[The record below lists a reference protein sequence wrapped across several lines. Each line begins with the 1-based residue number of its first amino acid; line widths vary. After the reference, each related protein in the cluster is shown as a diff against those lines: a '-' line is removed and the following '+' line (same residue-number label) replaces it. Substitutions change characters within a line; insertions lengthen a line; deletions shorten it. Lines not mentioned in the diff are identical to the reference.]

1 MARPKGLK
9 QSVPGLIRFFSY
21 ILPFIKSNKWLI
33 IGAFISLFAQTF
45 LRLLEPWPMKFIIDK
60 LVEPNRESGN
70 HLQLLSTLDNA
81 GYFATLAGV
90 LVLITMLRALMT
102 YLTTICM
109 ALAGNH
115 IITSLRERLFSHLQ
129 ALSPVFHQQQKSGDL
144 VIRTISDIGLIKEVA
159 ITAAVPLIGNT
170 LIFVS
175 IMFVMLWLNWQL
187 ALLSLSTIPLLW
199 FITKKKS
206 QQIRTVARKNRKR
219 EGVMAATA
227 AESINSIKSVQ
238 ALTLEDRFSTIF
250 SNANNKSLKEGVKS
264 KRLIAGLQR
273 SVDILIALS
282 TAMVLWYGALQVL
295 DGLLSTGELLVFVYY
310 LRRLFRPIRDFTKY
324 SARLAKASAAGER
337 VLDILE
343 RERDVKERKDATTA
357 PHFTGAI
364 QFKEVTFSYLSD
376 EERALTEI
384 NLEIAPG
391 QKVAIVGPSGSGKST
406 IIAMLL
412 RLHDPQQGAIYIDG
426 CDIRQYTLISLR
438 QQVSIV
444 MQDTALFATTISN
457 NITIGLHEI
466 SESQV
471 IEAAKIADI
480 HNFISSLPMG
490 YETEVG
496 ERGLT
501 LSVGQRQRIAI
512 ARAAI
517 RESSLLVLDEATTGL
532 DPLTEQSVNQSL
544 AKLSSQRTTLII
556 THRKEVAQQCDCIL
570 FVREGQIIEQGTHD
584 ELMHIRGDYFQQFS
598 TSTSH
603 IAAG

>member
-21 ILPFIKSNKWLI
+21 ILPYIKSNKWLI
-33 IGAFISLFAQTF
+33 IGAFLSLFAQTL

-60 LVEPNRESGN
+60 LVEPNSDSGN

-282 TAMVLWYGALQVL
+282 TALVLWYGALQVL
-295 DGLLSTGELLVFVYY
+295 NGLLSTGELLVFVYY

-466 SESQV
+466 SDSRV

>member
-21 ILPFIKSNKWLI
+21 ILPYIKSNKWLI
-33 IGAFISLFAQTF
+33 IGAFLSLFAQTL

-60 LVEPNRESGN
+60 LVEPNSDSGN

-282 TAMVLWYGALQVL
+282 TALVLWYGALQVL
-295 DGLLSTGELLVFVYY
+295 NGLLSTGELLVFVYY

-466 SESQV
+466 SDSRV

-490 YETEVG
+490 YETEMG